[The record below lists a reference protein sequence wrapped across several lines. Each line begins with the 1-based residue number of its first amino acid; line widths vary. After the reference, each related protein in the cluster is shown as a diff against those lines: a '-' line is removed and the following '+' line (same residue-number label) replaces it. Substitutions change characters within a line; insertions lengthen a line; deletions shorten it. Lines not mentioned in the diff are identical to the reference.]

1 VHLFAQRKQSTNLR
15 YSRAPELPDNPRLTG
30 LAFEIEDLLSL
41 QAWAGAHNFLM
52 AVELDHGIDGS
63 EYEEMVAIYE
73 RASRTL
79 RWHIWRSPDE
89 LITIQPML
97 GRGRCFVSVGDAIE
111 VLSACTT

>member
-1 VHLFAQRKQSTNLR
+1 MRHPSAL
-15 YSRAPELPDNPRLTG
+15 ELPDNRRLTG
-30 LAFEIEDLLSL
+30 LAFEIQDLALL
-41 QAWAGAHNFLM
+41 QSWAGAQKFLM

-73 RASRTL
+73 RASHTL

-97 GRGRCFVSVGDAIE
+97 GRGRCFASVADAIE
-111 VLSACTT
+111 ALSICTT